1 MHALRVCTGAK
12 GGCTCQRKCGERV
25 APIFGNG
32 LMTNAFEI
40 CQTNSRARTSSGN
53 HNLQRNDPEKAP
65 ASSPLKR
72 DGVAELRA
80 DGVTGSEPSP
90 SRAALLELIV
100 RLVGVHDVQAGSVGA
115 LDGGAHRHSLGTTPR
130 ASLCSTRPVWL

>member
-40 CQTNSRARTSSGN
+40 CQRNSRAGASTGN
-53 HNLQRNDPEKAP
+53 HNLFTICSLNRGKQGGAIVCNF
-65 ASSPLKR
+65 
-72 DGVAELRA
+72 ELRA
-80 DGVTGSEPSP
+80 FNGQV
-90 SRAALLELIV
+90 
-100 RLVGVHDVQAGSVGA
+100 
-115 LDGGAHRHSLGTTPR
+115 LG
-130 ASLCSTRPVWL
+130 L

>member
-80 DGVTGSEPSP
+80 DGVTGSDLLLREQHSSNLSFGWSVYTTYKLVPSGRSMVVLTVTP
-90 SRAALLELIV
+90 
-100 RLVGVHDVQAGSVGA
+100 
-115 LDGGAHRHSLGTTPR
+115 LGTTPR